1 MVKARR
7 GSAGSATETERS
19 PARDGTSFIMS
30 DTQSLNIAIVGGGPG
45 GYAAAFLAADLGMTV
60 TLIDPE
66 VNPGGVC
73 LYRGCIPSKALLH
86 VAKLIEESEQ
96 AKNWG
101 IDFAAPKI
109 DLARLRT
116 WKEGVVKKLT
126 GGLGILSKQ
135 RKVHY
140 VQGRAAFENSTTLRV
155 TKSDGSDESLTFDR
169 IIIATGSRPAIVP
182 TLKLDTPRMMDSTG
196 ALNLEDIPGTLLVVG
211 GGYIGLEL
219 GSVYAALGTRVTVVE
234 MLPGLL
240 PGADRDL
247 VLPLHK
253 RLEKLF
259 DGILLNTTVS
269 SVKDESTGIRAT
281 LKAQDGNTQ
290 EKVFDRVLV
299 SVGRKPNSEIPGL
312 DKTHVQVG
320 QRGFIQVNKQ
330 LQTDDPAIFAIGDVV
345 GEPMLAHKAS
355 HEGRVAVE
363 AIAGQKVAF
372 EPNAIPA
379 VVFTDPE
386 VAWCGLTE
394 TQAQNENREIK
405 VAKFPWAASGRAV
418 TIDRPEGMTKLLFD
432 PQTERVLG
440 VGIVGAGAGEL
451 IAEGVLAVEMA
462 ALASD
467 IAMTIHPHPTL
478 SETVMESAEVFFGTS
493 THIYRPKRG

>member
-1 MVKARR
+1 M
-7 GSAGSATETERS
+7 SETMNV
-19 PARDGTSFIMS
+19 AV
-30 DTQSLNIAIVGGGPG
+30 VGAGPG
-45 GYAAAFLAADLGMTV
+45 GYAAAFLSADLGMTV

-96 AKNWG
+96 AKDWG

-109 DLARLRT
+109 DLLRLRS
-116 WKEGVVKKLT
+116 WKENVVKKLT

-135 RKVHY
+135 RKVKY
-140 VQGRAAFENSTTLRV
+140 VQGRAAFENSTTLRI
-155 TKSDGSDESLTFDR
+155 TKSDSSEESLTFDR
-169 IIIATGSRPAIVP
+169 IVIATGSRPAIVP
-182 TLKLDTPRMMDSTG
+182 ALKLDTPRMMDSTG
-196 ALNLEDIPGTLLVVG
+196 ALDLADIPGSLLVVG

-253 RLEKLF
+253 RLEKLL
-259 DGILLNTTVS
+259 DGILLNTTVA
-269 SVKDESTGIRAT
+269 SVKDEGSGIRAT
-281 LKAQDGNTQ
+281 LKAQDANTQ

-312 DKTHVQVG
+312 EKTRVQVG
-320 QRGFIQVNKQ
+320 PRGFIQVNKQ
-330 LQTDDPAIFAIGDVV
+330 LQTDDPSIYAIGDVV
-345 GEPMLAHKAS
+345 GEPMLAHKAM
-355 HEGRVAVE
+355 HEGRTAVE
-363 AIAGQKVAF
+363 AIAGHKVAF

-394 TQAQNENREIK
+394 TQAQKENREIK
-405 VAKFPWAASGRAV
+405 IAKFPWAASGRAV
-418 TIDRPEGMTKLLFD
+418 TLDRPEGMTKLLID

-440 VGIVGAGAGEL
+440 VGIVGVGAGEM
-451 IAEGVLAVEMA
+451 IAEGVLAIEMA
-462 ALASD
+462 ALAHD
-467 IAMTIHPHPTL
+467 VAHTIHPHPTL

-493 THIYRPKRG
+493 TDIYRPKRG